1 MSDTRGHWDR
11 TYTAKADTQ
20 LSWYQASPQRSLE
33 LIRSAASNRSASII
47 DIGGG
52 TSKLVD
58 ELLSAGYTDL
68 TVLDVSEVALGRSK
82 ARLGASSGKVSW
94 LVANVTEWQPFR
106 TWNIW
111 HDRAVFH
118 FLTDARDQDAY
129 IAALRRGTA
138 SGSVVIM
145 ATFALNGP
153 ERCSGLPV
161 QRYSPATLAARLGPD
176 FKLYAEAG
184 ETHLTPFGTAQ
195 EFAYAALRRQQ
206 S

>member
-33 LIRSAASNRSASII
+33 LIRSAVSNRSASII

-94 LVANVTEWQPFR
+94 LVANITEWQPSR
-106 TWNIW
+106 TWNVW

-129 IAALRRGTA
+129 IAALRRGTV
-138 SGSVVIM
+138 SGSAVIM

-161 QRYSPATLAARLGPD
+161 QRYSPATLAIRLGSD
-176 FKLYAEAG
+176 FKLYAEAE
-184 ETHLTPFGTAQ
+184 ETHLTPFETAQ
-195 EFAYAALRRQQ
+195 EFVYAALRRQ
-206 S
+206 